1 MKVLKNVRHEIKK
14 SRLRI
19 NYVSKKRRT
28 DLTICFK
35 EFAAFIEASYRTIR
49 FSSVLCFTSATL
61 AGAILTGSLSD
72 SKIVWLLLFSASG
85 TTFAFVV
92 NDLSD
97 AELDRS
103 AGVLRNSVS
112 TGELSSRR
120 CILLALFFLFV
131 SLASLPF
138 MNFQNQLL
146 GLVVIFLYFTYSW
159 LVRAKARPVLDI
171 LYHGLCLAI
180 LATMGYLGYR
190 SFNFT
195 CLLLASLIFLLSA
208 TSQILQEIRDYETD
222 IKMVKTTVTLLG
234 KRLSLIICL
243 AFWVFAFAI
252 FILLLFYGAIPLE
265 ILLLSPLAY
274 FIVAPFIRTIHNEE
288 YEDNMLRKIKETRL
302 ILIAILLAFI
312 TLYHL
317 I

>member
-1 MKVLKNVRHEIKK
+1 
-14 SRLRI
+14 
-19 NYVSKKRRT
+19 
-28 DLTICFK
+28 LTICFK

-61 AGAILTGSLSD
+61 AGAILTGSLSGLG
-72 SKIVWLLLFSASG
+72 IVWLLLFSASS
-85 TTFAFVV
+85 TTFAFII

-97 AELDRS
+97 VELDRS

-112 TGELSSRR
+112 TGELSSGR
-120 CILLALFFLFV
+120 CILLALFFLSV

-138 MNFQNQLL
+138 LSLQNQLL
-146 GLVVIFLYFTYSW
+146 GLVVVFLYFTYSW

-190 SFNFT
+190 PFNFI
-195 CLLLASLIFLLSA
+195 CLLLASLVFLLSA

-234 KRLSLIICL
+234 KKLSLIICL
-243 AFWVFAFAI
+243 AFWVLAFAI
-252 FILLLFYGAIPLE
+252 FILLLFYGAIPLG
-265 ILLLSPLAY
+265 ILLLSPLSY
-274 FIVAPFIRTIHNEE
+274 FIVAPFIRTIRNEE
-288 YEDNMLRKIKETRL
+288 YEDSMLRKIKETRL
-302 ILIAILLAFI
+302 ILIAILLAF
-312 TLYHL
+312 L
-317 I
+317 ILSQLI

>member
-1 MKVLKNVRHEIKK
+1 LA
-14 SRLRI
+14 
-19 NYVSKKRRT
+19 
-28 DLTICFK
+28 ICFK
-35 EFAAFIEASYRTIR
+35 EFAAFIKAGYRTIR

-72 SKIVWLLLFSASG
+72 LRIVWLLLFSASS
-85 TTFAFVV
+85 TTFAFII

-112 TGELSSRR
+112 TGELSPRR

-131 SLASLPF
+131 SMASLLPLS
-138 MNFQNQLL
+138 FQNQLL
-146 GLVVIFLYFTYSW
+146 GLVVTFLYFTYSW
-159 LVRAKARPVLDI
+159 LVRAKARPVLDV

-190 SFNFT
+190 SFNFA

-208 TSQILQEIRDYETD
+208 TSQILQEIRDYGTD

-252 FILLLFYGAIPLE
+252 FVLLLFYGVIPLE
-265 ILLLSPLAY
+265 ILLLSPLATLSL
-274 FIVAPFIRTIHNEE
+274 APFIRTVRNEE
-288 YEDNMLRKIKETRL
+288 YEDNMLREIKETRL
-302 ILIAILLAFI
+302 FLIAILLAFL
-312 TLYHL
+312 TLYQL